1 MSNSDWREKLLSLQ
15 IELET
20 LDQESADARSPVELD
35 QTKVGRLSRMDALQG
50 QAMSNAV
57 AARRRQTLQRI
68 DAALARIEDDE
79 FGYCLICGDDIA
91 VRRLELDP
99 TIPTC
104 QSCSKS

>member
-1 MSNSDWREKLLSLQ
+1 MASYDWKKRLIELQ
-15 IELET
+15 RELET
-20 LDQESADARSPVELD
+20 LDQESAESRSAVELD

-68 DAALARIEDDE
+68 EAALTRLKEDE
-79 FGYCLICGDDIA
+79 FGYCLVCGEEIA
-91 VRRLELDP
+91 VKRLELDP

-104 QSCSKS
+104 QSCSKL